1 MPLTARVA
9 WAQRLGIVGGDE
21 REDGEGEVAHRLR
34 LSARSRALEVLDPK
48 RMRTTLGW
56 TQDYVDATGRCP
68 LFRDLRYVG
77 DIMAGGYN
85 AATLEGVA
93 EYMRASG
100 SKRARHEGELLRAD
114 GIQACAGMLRRMR
127 EVSTRCE
134 VVGPSMMLTA
144 SLGFK
149 GMRKAE
155 PAAGERDTRRAFR
168 AAYFVLLAAAGW
180 DRVSVMGEEAWAM
193 ALTAHNAILR
203 GGEVGRRD
211 GYAFDPQVGLTLR
224 SVVWCLPSQSSG
236 GYYWLILWV
245 VPIKDQ
251 TMTQSHSAPHPIPIR
266 RRQMGGE
273 RGADPLCTYDA
284 IEAVWVR
291 KSGVPAPHARAD
303 WVERTGG
310 GRLAAG
316 HPRARDPLFVHAG
329 GGAWSTSQVRAEAQR
344 MASAAGED
352 GSRFG
357 AKSYR
362 AGGATDLRV
371 HLGDDDKSKAVIK
384 GRGRWW
390 SDVAEIY
397 QRTLLSAQ
405 LLGSVA
411 MGAVGGVDM
420 EAMCAGWS
428 QPS

>member
-1 MPLTARVA
+1 MSLAGRMA
-9 WAQRLGIVGGDE
+9 WAQRLGIVSEVARD
-21 REDGEGEVAHRLR
+21 EGENEASHRFR
-34 LSARSRALEVLDPK
+34 VSAQSRALGVLDAK

-56 TQDYVDATGRCP
+56 TQDYADASQRRP
-68 LFRDLRYVG
+68 LFRSLRYVG
-77 DIMAGGYN
+77 DIEAGGYN
-85 AATLEGVA
+85 AVTLEGVA
-93 EYMRASG
+93 EFMRASG
-100 SKRARHEGELLRAD
+100 SKRARHEGDLLRAD
-114 GIQACAGMLRRMR
+114 GIQACCGMLRRMR

-134 VVGPSMMLTA
+134 VVGPSMMLAA

-149 GMRKAE
+149 EMRKAE
-155 PAAGERDTRRAFR
+155 PAAGERNTRRAFR
-168 AAYFVLLAAAGW
+168 AAFFTALVLRGW
-180 DRVSVMGEEAWAM
+180 DRTSVLGEEAWAM

-211 GYAFDPQVGLTLR
+211 GHAFDPGVGLTLR
-224 SVVWCLPSQSSG
+224 SVVWCLPSPSSG
-236 GYYWLILWV
+236 GYFWLILWV

-251 TMTQSHSAPHPIPIR
+251 TMTQSHSAPQPIPIR

-291 KSGVPAPHARAD
+291 KSGVAAPHARAD

-310 GRLAAG
+310 GRLAVH
-316 HPRARDPLFVHAG
+316 HPRARGPLFARAG
-329 GGAWSTSQVRAEAQR
+329 GVAWSSSDVRAEAQR

-357 AKSYR
+357 AKSFR

-397 QRTLLSAQ
+397 QRALLSVQ

-411 MGAVGGVDM
+411 MGSAVGVDL